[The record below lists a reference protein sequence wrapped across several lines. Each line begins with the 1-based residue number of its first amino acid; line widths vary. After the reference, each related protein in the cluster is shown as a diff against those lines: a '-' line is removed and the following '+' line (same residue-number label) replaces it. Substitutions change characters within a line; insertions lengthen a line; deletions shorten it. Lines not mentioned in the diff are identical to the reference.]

1 MFEHMKALSK
11 LDERKK
17 KELFSNAYIFEM
29 TPGLETYVDVGV
41 KIAGIDFVKFGF
53 IDEKTDNREFDEWFW
68 KNCQKII
75 KLPGY
80 FYLGIFIPE
89 SGPEKRGNF
98 FLVDGY
104 DREQKKYIDYEE
116 IMGHVVREEVDM
128 KALPQICKGK
138 ISDETITKA
147 FEMPSLF
154 HEGHVRC
161 IAIKNYEKQIFA
173 YADGV
178 Y

>member
-1 MFEHMKALSK
+1 MKSLSK
-11 LDERKK
+11 LDESKK
-17 KELFSNAYIFEM
+17 KELFSDAYIFEM
-29 TPGLETYVDVGV
+29 PPGLETYVDVGV

-68 KNCQKII
+68 KNYQKII
-75 KLPGY
+75 KLQGY
-80 FYLGIFIPE
+80 LYLGIFIPE
-89 SGPEKRGNF
+89 SGSEKVKGNF

-104 DREQKKYIDYEE
+104 DCDRKKYIDYEE

-138 ISDETITKA
+138 ISDEAITKA
-147 FEMPSLF
+147 FEEQSLF
-154 HEGHVRC
+154 HEGHVRR

-173 YADGV
+173 YADRV